1 MSQTPSQEF
10 EIQFKEFYHK
20 EDQVMIYVKVQLLK
34 SQEKCFLQEE
44 NNLQPLGGGNKKHT
58 ARAIAPEEVDVLFK
72 SNYFGDSSPLSL
84 QSLFKELL
92 SRTLGHYFDFGRDFS
107 VMPS

>member
-84 QSLFKELL
+84 QRTVWWFLTQHFKQEKKE
-92 SRTLGHYFDFGRDFS
+92 DKCNS
-107 VMPS
+107 VI